1 MSASFD
7 GEGSQ
12 EPKEDPAG
20 HLNSDITE
28 DDDDDDYE
36 DHDDYDGNNGND
48 KESGAMQ
55 PLSSRKVGLQTLK
68 RSTML
73 PFHHHIFLNNLTIAS

>member
-20 HLNSDITE
+20 HLNSDNTE

-36 DHDDYDGNNGND
+36 DHDEKGYYDH
-48 KESGAMQ
+48 
-55 PLSSRKVGLQTLK
+55 
-68 RSTML
+68 ML
-73 PFHHHIFLNNLTIAS
+73 ELE